1 MLNNYKYFLVLSEE
15 LNISNAAKRL
25 YISHQSLS
33 KYLKSLEEKHGVAF
47 LNENP
52 KLL

>member
-1 MLNNYKYFLVLSEE
+1 MLNNYKYFLVLAEE

-33 KYLKSLEEKHGVAF
+33 KYLKGLEEKHGVAF
-47 LNENP
+47 LRGSP
-52 KLL
+52 K